1 MSSADAPRSQGR
13 LERMW
18 YVIRGH
24 DAEQALAIRREARGA
39 HLVRLHEL
47 RDAGRL
53 FVAGPLPAIDS
64 SDPGPAGFVGSLII
78 AEFDSLVAA
87 RTWAAADP
95 YLAQGAWSRVDVH
108 PFVPV
113 LP

>member
-1 MSSADAPRSQGR
+1 
-13 LERMW
+13 MW

-24 DAEQALAIRREARGA
+24 EAPDALPIRRAARGA
-39 HLVRLHEL
+39 HLARLEDL
-47 RDAGRL
+47 RNSGRL

-64 SDPGPAGFVGSLII
+64 VDPGPAGFVGSLVI
-78 AEFDSLVAA
+78 AEFATLVDA

-95 YLAQGAWSRVDVH
+95 YLAQGAWSSADVD
-108 PFVPV
+108 PFLPV